1 MLRLLIPAAALA
13 LCGCGGAPKPLAM
26 AATPESS
33 RAALVDALDGWK
45 AGKTADELAALS
57 PPVILIDDDFHGSR
71 KLLDYKIE
79 SEGQARGTGYSY
91 IVTVT
96 LQAKDGG
103 KNTTRKIP
111 YNAVS
116 EPKRVVSREDR
127 KV

>member
-1 MLRLLIPAAALA
+1 MLRIVLPVAALA
-13 LCGCGGAPKPLAM
+13 LCGCGGDPKPLAM
-26 AATPESS
+26 AATPESA

-45 AGKTADELAALS
+45 AGKTAQELAALS
-57 PPVILIDDDFHGSR
+57 PPVTLIDDDFHGSR

-79 SEGQARGTGYSY
+79 SDGQARGTGYSY
-91 IVTVT
+91 IVTLT
-96 LQAKDGG
+96 LQSKDGG